1 MKRLTLK
8 VIGTIHSPFRQAQG
22 TPIQSALAQGVEGS
36 TKVFPEFVP
45 GLQDLEG
52 FERIWLL
59 YWLDRAS
66 AAELVV
72 KPFLDKRKC
81 GIFATRA
88 PCRPNPLGLSCV
100 RLLGIEGG
108 GSEWGTWMFWTKR
121 RCWILS
127 LMRRGWIASESGA
140 QAGSR
145 INAVVPLWLMAVLNG
160 ASEFDKQYEPN
171 SWTRQSARL
180 SPTRCRRNL
189 LHGDA
194 GLGRSRTHRPSLRG
208 SAEHFAWGL
217 HQGGG

>member
-36 TKVFPEFVP
+36 VKVFPEFVP

-72 KPFLDKRKC
+72 KPFLDKRKR

-108 GSEWGTWMFWTKR
+108 RLRIGDVDVLDETPLLDIKPYAPRLDCFRVR
-121 RCWILS
+121 RT
-127 LMRRGWIASESGA
+127 GWLQNQRSGA
-140 QAGSR
+140 
-145 INAVVPLWLMAVLNG
+145 LMADG
-160 ASEFDKQYEPN
+160 RFE
-171 SWTRQSARL
+171 
-180 SPTRCRRNL
+180 RRK
-189 LHGDA
+189 
-194 GLGRSRTHRPSLRG
+194 RV
-208 SAEHFAWGL
+208 
-217 HQGGG
+217 

>member
-36 TKVFPEFVP
+36 VKVFPEFVP

-66 AAELVV
+66 PAELVV
-72 KPFLDKRKC
+72 KPFLDKRKR

-108 GSEWGTWMFWTKR
+108 RLRIGDVDVLDETPLLDIKPYAPRLDCFRVR
-121 RCWILS
+121 RT
-127 LMRRGWIASESGA
+127 GWLQNQRSGA
-140 QAGSR
+140 LVADGR
-145 INAVVPLWLMAVLNG
+145 F
-160 ASEFDKQYEPN
+160 E
-171 SWTRQSARL
+171 
-180 SPTRCRRNL
+180 RRK
-189 LHGDA
+189 
-194 GLGRSRTHRPSLRG
+194 RV
-208 SAEHFAWGL
+208 
-217 HQGGG
+217 

>member
-108 GSEWGTWMFWTKR
+108 RLRIGDVDVLDETPLLDIKPYAPRLDCFRVR
-121 RCWILS
+121 RT
-127 LMRRGWIASESGA
+127 GWLQNQRSGA
-140 QAGSR
+140 
-145 INAVVPLWLMAVLNG
+145 LMADG
-160 ASEFDKQYEPN
+160 RFE
-171 SWTRQSARL
+171 
-180 SPTRCRRNL
+180 RRK
-189 LHGDA
+189 
-194 GLGRSRTHRPSLRG
+194 RV
-208 SAEHFAWGL
+208 
-217 HQGGG
+217 